1 MFTPEKPIRRANFQ
15 SRSIF
20 ALLLVL
26 LLTLLSNICTAQ
38 TLEDY
43 LAKALKNSPF
53 LKDYSTQLQSRAID
67 SLKVLAGYKPQ
78 IGVSADLMYPPA
90 IGKFAYDSAISDG
103 GHYAALVRVDQPLF
117 FKKTADVHLK
127 SVFIQKLTT
136 ENNLKITEYDLK
148 KAVTAQYITAFAD
161 FNMVQFDRIILNMLR
176 DQQMVLKLL
185 VEKGIYQQTDYLNLT
200 VNMASRSII
209 AKQTHRQFKN
219 ELAILNLLCG
229 IHDTTT
235 VELKKPDLFVRNS
248 FDIDFSPNM
257 VQFRIDSLK
266 YINEHLLIDL
276 NYRPRFG
283 AFADAG
289 INAIS
294 PRRAPYN
301 LGTSFG
307 LSFTMPLY
315 DGKQRQLEH
324 KGISLSENI
333 REQYR
338 SSFENRYQQQKD
350 QFLEQLILTDG
361 LISDI
366 KNQITGLE
374 KLINLYQIEINRGM
388 VRWLDF
394 LAVVNNYAQARNDL
408 TQSEINRLQII
419 NQLNY
424 LK

>member
-1 MFTPEKPIRRANFQ
+1 MKNRTR
-15 SRSIF
+15 
-20 ALLLVL
+20 
-26 LLTLLSNICTAQ
+26 LTLGLLFIPISMVCMGQ

-53 LKDYSTQLQSRAID
+53 LKDYSIQLQSEAID

-78 IGVSADLMYPPA
+78 VGVSADLIYPPA
-90 IGKFAYDSAISDG
+90 IGRFAYDSAISDG

-117 FKKTADVHLK
+117 FKKAADTHLQ

-136 ENNLKITEYDLK
+136 ENILKITESDLK
-148 KAVTAQYITAFAD
+148 EAVTAQYITAYSD
-161 FNMVQFDRIILNMLR
+161 FSQVQFESVILKMLR

-185 VEKGIYQQTDYLNLT
+185 VEKGMYQQTDYLNLT
-200 VNMASRSII
+200 VNIASRSITG
-209 AKQTHRQFKN
+209 KQIRRQYKN
-219 ELAILNLLCG
+219 DLAILNLLCG

-235 VELKKPDLFVRNS
+235 VELKKPDLFIRNS
-248 FDIDFSPNM
+248 FEINSSPRM

-266 YINEHLLIDL
+266 LINEHLLIDL

-289 INAIS
+289 INAVS

-324 KGISLSENI
+324 KKVSLSENT

-350 QFLEQLILTDG
+350 QFLEQLILNDDLT
-361 LISDI
+361 SDI
-366 KNQITGLE
+366 KNQLTGLE
-374 KLINLYQIEINRGM
+374 KLINLYQIEINRGL

-394 LAVVNNYAQARNDL
+394 LAVINNYALARNDL